1 MFYHERDIR
10 LRVDDSV
17 VRVIDGQPQ
26 MIRRS
31 KGYAPVPLYLQS
43 HTQIPKEYQ
52 ILALG
57 GQLKSAFAVTKG
69 NFAYISQYFGDLDA
83 DDIRKIYGENVDR
96 MTDLF
101 RIKPNLIVSDMHPLY
116 YTHDFGEAY
125 SQNHGIYFAYS
136 APSCPCGFSH
146 GGT

>member
-1 MFYHERDIR
+1 MPMICKDDEMFALYEEKKSLLDAVFYHERDIR

-52 ILALG
+52 ILAW
-57 GQLKSAFAVTKG
+57 AV
-69 NFAYISQYFGDLDA
+69 S
-83 DDIRKIYGENVDR
+83 
-96 MTDLF
+96 
-101 RIKPNLIVSDMHPLY
+101 
-116 YTHDFGEAY
+116 
-125 SQNHGIYFAYS
+125 
-136 APSCPCGFSH
+136 
-146 GGT
+146 